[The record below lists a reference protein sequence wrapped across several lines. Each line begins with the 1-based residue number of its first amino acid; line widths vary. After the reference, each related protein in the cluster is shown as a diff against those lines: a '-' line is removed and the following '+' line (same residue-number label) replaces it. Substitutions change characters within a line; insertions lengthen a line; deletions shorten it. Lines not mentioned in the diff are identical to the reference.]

1 MILILPFPNS
11 TNSHWRTAR
20 GRHYIS
26 SKGLLFR
33 EAVAKQAKIQG
44 IKPLKGRL
52 CVEVELYPPDKR
64 RRDID
69 NFGGKSLMDALMYAG
84 VFVDDEQI
92 DKLIVERKEIV
103 KYGQCVVTIKEIN
116 NG

>member
-11 TNSHWRTAR
+11 TNQHWRAAR

-26 SKGLLFR
+26 AKGLAFR
-33 EAVAKQAKIQG
+33 QAVLNQARLQG
-44 IKPLKGRL
+44 IKPMTSRL
-52 CVEVELYPPDKR
+52 CVEVDLYPPDRR

-92 DKLIVERKEIV
+92 DRLVVQRKEIV
-103 KYGQCVVTIKEIN
+103 KHGQCTVTIKGISDD
-116 NG
+116 